1 MAPVEAPLQ
10 LTLVLEEVAVIAADC
25 VIEVAKFPVHPLPS
39 VITTENAPAARPDK
53 SSDVAVLD
61 HKYV

>member
-10 LTLVLEEVAVIAADC
+10 LIFVFVEVADTAVDC

-53 SSDVAVLD
+53 SSDVAALD